1 MSRQAQGLNTWI
13 LQRLS
18 ALYLAFFVIYLAYYF
33 LCSAPLNYEEWRTWV
48 TSPIASI
55 SILLF
60 IVMVLI
66 HAWVGIRDVI
76 MDYVHNL
83 AIRVTLFILIGFSIL
98 VCAIWIVQILIQ
110 AASA

>member
-1 MSRQAQGLNTWI
+1 MSRQVQGLNTWI

-18 ALYLAFFVIYLAYYF
+18 ALYLAGFVIYLAYYF
-33 LCSAPLNYEEWRTWV
+33 LCGGPQNFEEWREWV
-48 TSPIASI
+48 TSPVASI
-55 SILLF
+55 VILLF

-83 AIRVTLFILIGFSIL
+83 PIRVSLYIFVGFGIL
-98 VCAIWIVQILIQ
+98 VCAIWIVQTLIK